1 MVKQLF
7 TNDVALDQCK
17 DCRAPDPAS
26 AKVSNLTSNPKINM
40 KYDDA
45 WFLQQN
51 PQSWN
56 NIRTMGLMKDLTKKE
71 DDPIMRLNPTLYK
84 VVENKQDPNNFTDP
98 FQKIMQQ

>member
-1 MVKQLF
+1 
-7 TNDVALDQCK
+7 
-17 DCRAPDPAS
+17 
-26 AKVSNLTSNPKINM
+26 M

-56 NIRTMGLMKDLTKKE
+56 NMRTMGLIKDLTKKE

-84 VVENKQDPNNFTDP
+84 VVENKMDEKNFTDP
-98 FQKIMQQ
+98 FQKIMQQQNQWTETN

>member
-1 MVKQLF
+1 M
-7 TNDVALDQCK
+7 
-17 DCRAPDPAS
+17 
-26 AKVSNLTSNPKINM
+26 NM

-84 VVENKQDPNNFTDP
+84 VVENKQDPSNFTDP
-98 FQKIMQQ
+98 F